1 MIRFDLDL
9 AAEAAVPAESSQDVV
24 DVRQP
29 ANGMLA
35 ATEGERSASTSA
47 SGA

>member
-1 MIRFDLDL
+1 VIRFDVDL
-9 AAEAAVPAESSQDVV
+9 AAEAEVLAEASQDVV

-35 ATEGERSASTSA
+35 ATEGDRSASASA

>member
-1 MIRFDLDL
+1 MIRFDLDP
-9 AAEAAVPAESSQDVV
+9 AAEAEVLANSSQDIV

-29 ANGMLA
+29 ASGILA
-35 ATEGERSASTSA
+35 ATEGDRSASTSA